1 MQLKSSTRRGKT
13 MQNNELFLS
22 FNEKVM
28 FSLRSLYSSYGYSQY
43 KMSRFE
49 EYDLYARNKDFL
61 ISDSVITFT
70 DTSGKLMALKPDV
83 TLSIIKNIK
92 DEPETLQKVFYNEN
106 VYRVSKGSHTYKE
119 IMQAGLE
126 CFGDIDSYNI
136 CEVITLAA
144 KSLKSISDSCVLDI
158 SHLGL
163 LENVFESFS
172 VPDFARSELIKLI
185 GEKNTHELER
195 LCEKLE
201 IDSKSKETLKLL
213 VSTAG
218 SPDKVLPILEKE
230 LADKT
235 DITPIIK
242 LKAIFDAIEESVK
255 PMLRIDFSVVNDIK
269 YYNGI
274 VFKGFIEGIPASVLS
289 GGQYDKLMQK
299 MNRRSGAIG
308 FAVYLDMLERF
319 NISSNEYDIE
329 NLLLYSENS
338 DLSKLNRY
346 VKNLLKEG
354 QTVLACKQIPQNT
367 KYHRL
372 INFDTEVG

>member
-70 DTSGKLMALKPDV
+70 DLGGKLMALKPDV

-92 DEPETLQKVFYNEN
+92 EEPETLQKVFYNEN

>member
-1 MQLKSSTRRGKT
+1 

-92 DEPETLQKVFYNEN
+92 EEPETLQKVFYNEN